1 MVLRVAYS
9 HVQMVLYRPFLHH
22 AIRRPSDSAR
32 DVRSYAC
39 ASACIKAAKQVIEL
53 LKEMYI
59 QDFLNGPDWFFT
71 YITYFAVM
79 SLVTFV
85 LNNPDDASA
94 HGCTAIAESGRQI
107 LSSLGVRGSIA
118 NRCAASLTVRLG
130 QPALTVYYSTLTCNS
145 PSLTS
150 YLRDAKPGTVY
161 HRPHYFAHRPIIV
174 F

>member
-1 MVLRVAYS
+1 
-9 HVQMVLYRPFLHH
+9 MVLYRPFLHH

-39 ASACIKAAKQVIEL
+39 ASDCIKAAKQV

-59 QDFLNGPDWFFT
+59 QDFLKGPDWFLT

-79 SLVTFV
+79 SLATFV

-94 HGCTAIAESGRQI
+94 HGCTAVAESGREI
-107 LSSLGVRGSIA
+107 LRSLGVRGSIA
-118 NRCAASLTVRLG
+118 NRCTASLTVRLG
-130 QPALTVYYSTLTCNS
+130 QPTLVVYYSTLACNS
-145 PSLTS
+145 LSLTS
-150 YLRDAKPGTVY
+150 YLRDTKPALVY
-161 HRPHYFAHRPIIV
+161 HRPRYFAHRPIIV